1 MLHIITLLL
10 LAAFCEVA
18 FCYFYSCAT
27 NLYVYDDAV
36 IQFVYFVAVIF
47 DVAVAV
53 VA

>member
-1 MLHIITLLL
+1 MNAAYCGVPVLLM
-10 LAAFCEVA
+10 
-18 FCYFYSCAT
+18 FYSCVT
-27 NLYVYDDAV
+27 NLYVYDDVV